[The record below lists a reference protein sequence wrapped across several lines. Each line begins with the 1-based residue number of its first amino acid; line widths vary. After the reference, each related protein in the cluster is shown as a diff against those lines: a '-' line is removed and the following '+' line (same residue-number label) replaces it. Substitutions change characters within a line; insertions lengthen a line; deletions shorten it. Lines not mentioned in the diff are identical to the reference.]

1 MSGLLYCLLRKKKAK
16 QSKIIQARGA
26 PATGGMAANIV
37 TGPEV
42 VENVIKDKKK
52 EIEAG
57 VDGFL
62 IYDLKLAEPC
72 RKLWQE
78 YCSADKGDEV
88 HH

>member
-1 MSGLLYCLLRKKKAK
+1 
-16 QSKIIQARGA
+16 
-26 PATGGMAANIV
+26 MAANIV

-78 YCSADKGDEV
+78 YFSTDRGDEV
-88 HH
+88 QQ